1 MTTQIDASLLAK
13 TRAEEHEADVW
24 GEFFIPPYFDQ
35 LALTT
40 ATKSVFITG
49 KRGCGKTMLL
59 KYFDYH
65 TAFSKRREQ
74 IPASEIDHVGVYWRV
89 DTQFCSSLNHRG
101 IEEGEWS
108 VVFESYFGLVIA
120 IELLHAAKTIAQ
132 SAFQK
137 LDEAKLA
144 SLAFLSAG
152 DYMDGAPTG
161 AGDLLRYLESLR
173 RKFTTW
179 VSNVKAMARP
189 VLPPGRHF
197 VLSLIGD
204 LRELPELAT
213 LSLFVYVDEV
223 ENLVPYQ
230 RHVLNAFLKHSQRPL
245 IVSFTSKEHPSDN
258 QTSGPESINATHDY
272 RLLDLDKFL
281 EASKPTTFFAEVFLS
296 NLDIAANLAT
306 SPRLDIVRS
315 HDRLAERQG
324 PSYQKEVIG
333 IMRKRFPEMSDKQIA
348 ASALREPAL
357 KDILTRKISKA
368 LKDRASKLSAHEFLF
383 EGAAPEA
390 LVTLPALLNRET
402 LVPEKVLAELHRFS
416 AEGKGSFDTTWVHN
430 NLFGAILELY
440 RPFARECPLY
450 SGFDTLATIANNNL
464 RNFLIL
470 CYKTLEVA
478 DLRDEPEAPYSVDIQ
493 CRAAYDASEQL
504 IKEIRTFGRLG
515 EQLRVFVLRLGS
527 IFRALQASPAM
538 SEPEQNQFTIN
549 SGGRALQAEEHAFIA
564 EALRFGILVEQQET
578 KSKSGV
584 GLDIVDYQ
592 LNPIYA
598 PYFQISYRR
607 KRKLEISVEQFH
619 MLIMGNETDYR
630 ELARGLAR
638 QLSDADAV
646 QLGLLLS

>member
-1 MTTQIDASLLAK
+1 MQINASMLAR

-24 GEFFIPPYFDQ
+24 GEFFIPPYFDR

-40 ATKSVFITG
+40 ATKAVYITG

-65 TAFSKRREQ
+65 TAFSKRRSE
-74 IPASEIDHVGVYWRV
+74 IPADAIGHVGIYWRV

-101 IEEGEWS
+101 IPDADWS

-120 IELLHAAKTIAQ
+120 TELLRSVKAIAD
-132 SAFQK
+132 SAFPSFGADD
-137 LDEAKLA
+137 LEELSLA
-144 SLAFLSAG
+144 SAADFL
-152 DYMDGAPTG
+152 DGAPG
-161 AGDLLRYLESLR
+161 NLNELLKFLESLR

-179 VSNVKAMARP
+179 VSNVRAVDCP
-189 VLPPGRHF
+189 VLPPGRDF
-197 VLSLIGD
+197 ILSLIGD
-204 LRELPELAT
+204 LRSLSSLAT
-213 LSLFVYVDEV
+213 LSVFVYVDEI

-230 RHVLNAFLKHSQRPL
+230 RHVLNSFLKHSQRPL
-245 IVSFTSKEHPSDN
+245 IVSFTSKEHPSN
-258 QTSGPESINATHDY
+258 NETSGPESINATHDY
-272 RLLDLDKFL
+272 RLLDLDYYL
-281 EASKPTTFFAEVFLS
+281 GLTAAAMPFFAEVFLG
-296 NLDIAANLAT
+296 NLDIAARRFDSELLAVVG
-306 SPRLDIVRS
+306 SQSRLI
-315 HDRLAERQG
+315 ERQEQQ
-324 PSYQKEVIG
+324 YQKDVVAK
-333 IMRKRFPEMSDKQIA
+333 MRKRFPVVTDKQIA
-348 ASALREPAL
+348 INALQVQTL
-357 KDILTRKISKA
+357 KDNLHRRISKA
-368 LKDRASKLSAHEFLF
+368 LKDRRSNLDVEDFMY
-383 EGAAPEA
+383 EGASAEA
-390 LVTLPALLNRET
+390 VVTLPALLNRET
-402 LVPEKVLAELHRFS
+402 LTPENILGELHAFTESR
-416 AEGKGSFDTTWVHN
+416 KGSFATTWIHN

-440 RPFARECPLY
+440 RPYARECPLY
-450 SGFDTLATIANNNL
+450 AGFDTLCTMSNNNL

-470 CYKTLEVA
+470 CYQTLEVA
-478 DLRDEPEAPYSVDIQ
+478 ELRDQTDPPYSVDIQ

-504 IKEIRTFGRLG
+504 IKEIRTFGRFG

-549 SGGRALQAEEHAFIA
+549 SGGRALQGDELAFIS
-564 EALRFGILVEQQET
+564 EALRYGILAEQPET

-619 MLIMGNETDYR
+619 MLILGNENEYR

-638 QLSDADAV
+638 QLSDVDAL
-646 QLGLLLS
+646 QLGLTLS

>member
-1 MTTQIDASLLAK
+1 MTNQINASILAK

-35 LALTT
+35 LALAT
-40 ATKSVFITG
+40 ATKSVYITG

-65 TAFSKRREQ
+65 TAFSKRRDH
-74 IPASEIDHVGVYWRV
+74 IPSSEINHVGIYWRV

-101 IEEGEWS
+101 IEEGEWH

-120 IELLHAAKTIAQ
+120 IELLHAVKAIAQ
-132 SAFQK
+132 SAFQDFDEQK
-137 LDEAKLA
+137 LS
-144 SLAFLSAG
+144 SLTFPSAA

-161 AGDLLRYLESLR
+161 SDNLLRYLESLR

-179 VSNVKAMARP
+179 VSNVKAMERP

-197 VLSLIGD
+197 ILSLVDD
-204 LRELPELAT
+204 LRKRPELSAI
-213 LSLFVYVDEV
+213 SLFVYVDEV

-272 RLLDLDKFL
+272 RLLDLDNFL
-281 EASKPTTFFAEVFLS
+281 EIGKPTPFFAEVFLGNS
-296 NLDIAANLAT
+296 DIAAKIS

-315 HDRLAERQG
+315 HDRLAERQE
-324 PSYQKEVIG
+324 PAYQREVIG
-333 IMRKRFPEMSDKQIA
+333 IMRKRFPQATDKQIA
-348 ASALREPAL
+348 ARALQIPTL
-357 KDILTRKISKA
+357 KEILIRRVSRA
-368 LKDRASKLSAHEFLF
+368 LKDRGTKLAVEDFMF
-383 EGAAPEA
+383 EGAPPEA
-390 LVTLPALLNRET
+390 VVTLPALLNRET
-402 LVPEKVLAELHRFS
+402 LLPDVVLTELRRFAS
-416 AEGKGSFDTTWVHN
+416 EGKGPFETTWIHN

-450 SGFDTLATIANNNL
+450 SGFDTLGTMANNNL

-478 DLRDEPEAPYSVDIQ
+478 ELRDEPEEPFSVDIQ

-504 IKEIRTFGRLG
+504 IKEIRTFGRSG
-515 EQLRVFVLRLGS
+515 EQLRVFVLRLGNV
-527 IFRALQASPAM
+527 FKALQASPAM

-549 SGGRALQAEEHAFIA
+549 SGGRALQVDELTFIA
-564 EALRFGILVEQQET
+564 EAVRFGILVEQQET
-578 KSKSGV
+578 KSKSGI

-619 MLIMGNETDYR
+619 ILIMGNETDYR

-638 QLSDADAV
+638 QLPDADAV
-646 QLGLLLS
+646 QLGLLL

>member
-1 MTTQIDASLLAK
+1 LAK

-35 LALTT
+35 LALAT
-40 ATKSVFITG
+40 ATKSVYITG

-65 TAFSKRREQ
+65 TAFSRRRDQ
-74 IPASEIDHVGVYWRV
+74 IPTNEIDHVGIYWRV

-101 IEEGEWS
+101 IEAVEWS
-108 VVFESYFGLVIA
+108 VIFESYFGLVIA
-120 IELLHAAKTIAQ
+120 IELLHAVKAIAL
-132 SAFQK
+132 SAFQDFDEVK
-137 LDEAKLA
+137 LS
-144 SLAFLSAG
+144 SLTFPSAA
-152 DYMDGAPTG
+152 DFMDGAPTG
-161 AGDLLRYLESLR
+161 VDSLLRYLESMR
-173 RKFTTW
+173 RRFTTW
-179 VSNVKAMARP
+179 VSNVKAMERP
-189 VLPPGRHF
+189 MLPPGRQF
-197 VLSLIGD
+197 ILSLIGD
-204 LRELPELAT
+204 LRERPELAAM
-213 LSLFVYVDEV
+213 SLYVYVDEV
-223 ENLVPYQ
+223 ENLVAYQ

-272 RLLDLDKFL
+272 RLLDLDNFL
-281 EASKPTTFFAEVFLS
+281 EVGKPTPFFAEVFLGNS
-296 NLDIAANLAT
+296 DIAAKT
-306 SPRLDIVRS
+306 SSALLDIVRA
-315 HDRLAERQG
+315 HDRLAERQQ
-324 PSYQKEVIG
+324 PAYQKRVFG
-333 IMRKRFPEMSDKQIA
+333 IMRKRFPEATDKQIA
-348 ASALREPAL
+348 AKALQLPAL
-357 KDILTRKISKA
+357 KEIFIRKVSRA
-368 LKDRASKLSAHEFLF
+368 LKDRGSNLTAEDFMFKDAP
-383 EGAAPEA
+383 PEA
-390 LVTLPALLNRET
+390 LVTLPALINRET
-402 LVPEKVLAELHRFS
+402 LKPETVLAELRRF
-416 AEGKGSFDTTWVHN
+416 ATECKGPFETSWIHN

-450 SGFDTLATIANNNL
+450 SGFDALSTMANNNL

-470 CYKTLEVA
+470 CYKTREVA
-478 DLRDEPEAPYSVDIQ
+478 ELRDEPEEPYSVDIQ

-515 EQLRVFVLRLGS
+515 EQLRVFVLRLGN
-527 IFRALQASPAM
+527 IFKALQASPAM

-549 SGGRALQAEEHAFIA
+549 SGGRALKENELSFVA
-564 EALRFGILVEQQET
+564 EAVRFGILVEQQET

-619 MLIMGNETDYR
+619 ILIMGNETDYR

-638 QLSDADAV
+638 QLPDADAV
-646 QLGLLLS
+646 QLGLML

>member
-1 MTTQIDASLLAK
+1 MTMQIDASVLAK

-35 LALTT
+35 LALAT
-40 ATKSVFITG
+40 ATKSVYITG

-65 TAFSKRREQ
+65 TAFSKRRAQ
-74 IPASEIDHVGVYWRV
+74 IPATEIDHVGIYWRV

-108 VVFESYFGLVIA
+108 VVFESYFSLVIA
-120 IELLHAAKTIAQ
+120 IELLHAVKAIAR
-132 SAFQK
+132 SAYQDF
-137 LDEAKLA
+137 DETKLA
-144 SLAFLSAG
+144 SLAFSSAA
-152 DYMDGAPTG
+152 DYMPGAPTG
-161 AGDLLRYLESLR
+161 AGDLLLYLESLR

-179 VSNVKAMARP
+179 VSNVTAIQRP

-197 VLSLIGD
+197 ILSLVDD
-204 LRELPELAT
+204 LRVRSELAT
-213 LSLFVYVDEV
+213 LCRFVYVDEV

-281 EASKPTTFFAEVFLS
+281 EISKPTLFFAEVFLG

-306 SPRLDIVRS
+306 SARLDMVRS
-315 HDRLAERQG
+315 QDRLAERQL
-324 PSYQKEVIG
+324 PAYQKDVIG
-333 IMRKRFPEMSDKQIA
+333 VMRNMFLETLDRQIA
-348 ASALREPAL
+348 ANALLMPRL
-357 KDILTRKISKA
+357 KEILVRRINKA
-368 LKDRASKLSAHEFLF
+368 LKDRSSRLSADDFMF
-383 EGAAPEA
+383 DGAPPEA
-390 LVTLPALLNRET
+390 LLTLPALLNRET
-402 LVPEKVLAELHRFS
+402 LVPETVLAELKHFAMERKGRF
-416 AEGKGSFDTTWVHN
+416 ETGWVHN
-430 NLFGAILELY
+430 NLFGSILELY

-450 SGFDTLATIANNNL
+450 SGFDTLGTMANNNL

-478 DLRDEPEAPYSVDIQ
+478 ELRDEPTAPYSVDIQ

-549 SGGRALQAEEHAFIA
+549 SGGRALQADEHAFIA

-630 ELARGLAR
+630 DLARGLAR
-638 QLSDADAV
+638 QLSDTDAV
-646 QLGLLLS
+646 QLGLLLA

>member
-1 MTTQIDASLLAK
+1 MHINASMMAK
-13 TRAEEHEADVW
+13 TRAEEHEADIW
-24 GEFFIPPYFDQ
+24 GKFFIPPYFDLLE
-35 LALTT
+35 LAT
-40 ATKSVFITG
+40 ATKSVYITG

-65 TAFSKRREQ
+65 TAFSKRRSVITE
-74 IPASEIDHVGVYWRV
+74 SEVNHVGIYWRV

-101 IEEGEWS
+101 IEENEWK

-120 IELLHAAKTIAQ
+120 IELLHAVKTIAESSYPNFDSVDFESLTFP
-132 SAFQK
+132 SA
-137 LDEAKLA
+137 A
-144 SLAFLSAG
+144 
-152 DYMDGAPTG
+152 DYIPGAPIG
-161 AGDLLRYLESLR
+161 ASDLGKYLESLR

-179 VSNVKAMARP
+179 VSNVQAMERP
-189 VLPPGRHF
+189 ILPPGRHF
-197 VLSLIGD
+197 ILSLISD
-204 LRELPELAT
+204 LRAKAS
-213 LSLFVYVDEV
+213 LSTMSVFVYVDEV

-230 RHVLNAFLKHSQRPL
+230 RHVLNSFLKHSQLPL

-281 EASKPTTFFAEVFLS
+281 EIRKPTTFFAEVFLG
-296 NLDIAANLAT
+296 NLDIAADL
-306 SPRLDIVRS
+306 SSSEYLDVVRS
-315 HDRLAERQG
+315 PERLAERQQLA
-324 PSYQKEVIG
+324 YQKRVISA
-333 IMRKRFPEMSDKQIA
+333 MREKFPEVADKQIA
-348 ASALREPAL
+348 INALQLPTL
-357 KDILTRKISKA
+357 KENLTRKINKA
-368 LKDRASKLSAHEFLF
+368 LKDRMSQLSVSDFLF
-383 EGAAPEA
+383 EGAPPEA

-402 LVPEKVLAELHRFS
+402 LLPENVLAELKRFS
-416 AEGKGSFDTTWVHN
+416 QDRKGSFDTTWIHN

-450 SGFDTLATIANNNL
+450 SGFDTLGTMANNNL

-478 DLRDEPEAPYSVDIQ
+478 ELRDEPNPPYSIEIQ

-504 IKEIRTFGRLG
+504 IKEIRTFGRFG
-515 EQLRVFVLRLGS
+515 EQLRVFVLRLGN

-549 SGGRALQAEEHAFIA
+549 SGSRALQGDELSFIA
-564 EALRFGILVEQQET
+564 EALRYGILVEQLET

-584 GLDIVDYQ
+584 GQDIVDYQ

-607 KRKLEISVEQFH
+607 KRKIEFSVEQFH
-619 MLIMGNETDYR
+619 TLIMGNETEFRD
-630 ELARGLAR
+630 LARGLAR
-638 QLSDADAV
+638 QLPDADAV